1 MISGQALVQ
10 EKARVAKENDNDNTH
25 AGEVGVKMIMTTL
38 MQEKLEWPRKRLTVL
53 VSMGMPWATR

>member
-1 MISGQALVQ
+1 MQ